1 MRLFR
6 SLIQGIRKAD
16 VDDILEERGCPV
28 SPHTLKESSCQKWDS
43 NPRLQRDFDLS
54 NGIGHFKGCGIE
66 AHQNGV
72 LFRMLTYC
80 VVQRRADLPLQPL
93 KNLRCSLPL
102 FKRTVPISPWF
113 SPRRPGFD
121 SRYGKQF

>member
-1 MRLFR
+1 R
-6 SLIQGIRKAD
+6 I
-16 VDDILEERGCPV
+16 
-28 SPHTLKESSCQKWDS
+28 
-43 NPRLQRDFDLS
+43 DLLVS

-80 VVQRRADLPLQPL
+80 VVQRRADLLLQPL

-102 FKRTVPISPWF
+102 LKRTVPVSPWWLSGRILACHAGGPGSIPGQCSWLYF
-113 SPRRPGFD
+113 CPFLDSAQGRRKIKGRALSPRRGIEPR
-121 SRYGKQF
+121 SPA

>member
-1 MRLFR
+1 MSRLALEWTFYLQAVQSYASFKYEWISAR
-6 SLIQGIRKAD
+6 NREKMCKKGIQNRVLWRI
-16 VDDILEERGCPV
+16 
-28 SPHTLKESSCQKWDS
+28 
-43 NPRLQRDFDLS
+43 DLLVS

-80 VVQRRADLPLQPL
+80 VVQRHADLPLQPL

-102 FKRTVPISPWF
+102 FKRTVPISPW
-113 SPRRPGFD
+113 
-121 SRYGKQF
+121 